1 MKKHFALLAL
11 VVIAPEFAHAQTSPN
26 NPSGSPFQTFIGK
39 VQDNILTPI
48 ITLLALAAFVIF
60 IWGVLEFI
68 ASSDNEEKR
77 TTGQQHMIWG
87 IIGLVIIFGANA
99 IVSLIK
105 ATVGG

>member
-1 MKKHFALLAL
+1 MTFQ
-11 VVIAPEFAHAQTSPN
+11 EFLT
-26 NPSGSPFQTFIGK
+26 K

-48 ITLLALAAFVIF
+48 ITLLSLAAFLLF
-60 IWGVLEFI
+60 LWGVVEFI
-68 ASSDNEEKR
+68 AGADNEEKR
-77 TTGQQHMIWG
+77 KTGQQHMIWG